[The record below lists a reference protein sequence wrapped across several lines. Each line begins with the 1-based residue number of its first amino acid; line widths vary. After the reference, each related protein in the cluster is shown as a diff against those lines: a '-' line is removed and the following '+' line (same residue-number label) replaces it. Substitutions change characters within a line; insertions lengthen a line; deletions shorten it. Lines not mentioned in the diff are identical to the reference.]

1 MALKSLSIL
10 FLTCRFPFPLIGG
23 DRIKPYHLLKHLAL
37 KHSVTL
43 VCLHQ
48 GIDARLQDY
57 VRHMESLG
65 VTVIP
70 VRLSLISS
78 IFTIVFSFLGAKP
91 LEVLYYLQPSMK
103 QVVDKLLA
111 TKHFDIAIAFFMRT
125 AEYIRDKKIPKILIA
140 EDCRYEYQ
148 KRSASTSTN
157 LLQKLIRTW
166 EYRKLLK
173 YEQKVMNDFDCNTF
187 VTNEDISYVSL
198 VNPHVKYALV
208 TNGFD
213 QRKFTYV
220 PYSSERSN
228 ALFIGK
234 LDVWAN
240 ETMVRNIVET
250 ILPQVRKHHPKL
262 CLSIVGGNPSNQ
274 LQTFLRRFPYVT
286 VYANVDDVVPFLHSH
301 SVFIHPHA
309 GATGIQ
315 NKIIEAMATGIPIV
329 TTISGIQGIAAVDS
343 KHVLISDA
351 ITTMHLR
358 IIELLDNS
366 TLAQSLSHEARL
378 LIESSHTWDSVY
390 ESFDS
395 LLSTI
400 IQ

>member
-1 MALKSLSIL
+1 MAVKPLSIL

-23 DRIKPYHLLKHLAL
+23 DRIKPYHLLKHLAH

-48 GIDARLQDY
+48 GIVTHLNDY
-57 VRHMESLG
+57 VKQMESIG

-70 VRLSLISS
+70 IRLSLISS
-78 IFTIVFSFLGAKP
+78 IFTIIFSFLGAKP
-91 LEVLYYLQPSMK
+91 LEVLYYLQPTMK
-103 QVVDKLLA
+103 QVVDKLLE
-111 TKHFDIAIAFFMRT
+111 TSHFDIAIAFFMRT
-125 AEYIRDKKIPKILIA
+125 AEYIRTKKIPKILIA

-148 KRSASTSTN
+148 KRSAETSTN
-157 LLQKLIRTW
+157 FLQKFIRTW
-166 EYRKLLK
+166 EYKKLLS

-187 VTNEDISYVSL
+187 VTNEDISYVSK
-198 VNPHVKYALV
+198 VNPHAQYLLL

-213 QRKFTYV
+213 QRRFTYV
-220 PYSSERSN
+220 PYSSKRSN
-228 ALFIGK
+228 ALFVGK

-240 ETMVRNIVET
+240 EMMVRNIVET
-250 ILPQVRKHHPKL
+250 IMPQVRKHHPHL

-274 LQTFLRRFPYVT
+274 LLSYLRRFSYVT
-286 VYANVDDVVPFLHSH
+286 VYENVDDVVPFLHSH

-343 KHVLISDA
+343 KHVLIADSIA
-351 ITTMHLR
+351 TMHLR
-358 IIELLDNS
+358 IIELLDDS
-366 TLAQSLSHEARL
+366 SLAQSLSNEARL
-378 LIESSHTWDSVY
+378 LIEANHTWDSIY

-395 LLSTI
+395 LLSSI